1 VLPSSFVDLLQKT
14 VKEAEVGEEDDG
26 QEIDFEE
33 LLSDDEET

>member
-14 VKEAEVGEEDDG
+14 VKEADVG

-33 LLSDDEET
+33 PLSDDEDT